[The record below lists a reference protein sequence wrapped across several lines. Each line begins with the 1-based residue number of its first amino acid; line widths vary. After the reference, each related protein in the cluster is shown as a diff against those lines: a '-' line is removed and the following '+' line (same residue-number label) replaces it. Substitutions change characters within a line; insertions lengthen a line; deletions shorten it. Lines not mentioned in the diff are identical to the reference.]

1 MRRGA
6 GPEPADEPGRGPPR
20 VLRQLLTWL
29 LPPGRVRD
37 GLLGDLDELYAER
50 LRRGRIA
57 ADLWYLRQLL
67 SAAARYS
74 AQSLRPREDVGERG
88 LGSSS
93 ARATTTGWALDLRSA
108 ARGLRRSP
116 SFTAAVVA
124 TLALG
129 IGANAAVFGLVD
141 RVLLRPP
148 PYERPDELVLVWA
161 TLGSSGER
169 APVPAPDAALVE
181 ERASSLLALGFMGR
195 AADGTLAP
203 EEDETPEHVVVAR
216 VTPDL
221 FDVLGVGVAR
231 GRGFRDEDVSAPA
244 DAESVAPPTVLL
256 SDETWRRVFAAD
268 PSLPGR
274 TVRLNGRPA
283 VVAGVLPAGFHL
295 ALPPAAGIGAR
306 VDVWVPLRIPL
317 GQVGRADGRLVDQDT
332 DNTGAVVARLIQGAT
347 LDRVQDDLDR
357 VVAEL
362 RAEAPGYAA
371 VGYGLVARPLH
382 DDATAHA
389 RGLLLALLAGAAG
402 VLVVACLSLS
412 ALLLARGLAREGEM
426 AVRAA
431 LGASRARLFR
441 HLLGESLLLLAAG
454 GALALLVASEAGRAL
469 ATLVPRGLAAPGDP
483 PPGWRLLAFTAA
495 ATACALPLLAAIAG
509 VQAGLLSG
517 GRRAGALLTRGRF
530 RRGLAREALVVAE
543 VAVSLVLV
551 LGAGLLLRTAREL
564 GAVHPG
570 FTAERALGFDVSIRI
585 DGAYAG
591 PAERAR
597 LVRSLEEAVRAVPGV
612 RAVGLTGALPLSG
625 RRWAQPWGLPGQ
637 APSAWGTEG
646 RADFRVVTSG
656 YFEAMGTRLLAGRSF
671 TPDEDLDERQ
681 RVVIVDEAL
690 AERIAGGS
698 ALGAAIGIPLDGRAV
713 EARVVGI
720 VESVRHED
728 LGTPGRGTIYIPY
741 RQEASRDV
749 SFVLRS
755 EGDPAAV
762 APAVRRAVLAVEPRL
777 GVYGMRTV
785 TDLVDAELGPA
796 RFGLTL
802 LSAYS
807 ALGLLAA
814 ALGLYGVVAWEAGRR
829 TRDLGV
835 RMALG
840 ATSGGIRR
848 TVLAAGLKLSAAGIL
863 CGALLAA
870 LALGG
875 LRRLVYGVAVTDPTT
890 WAGAVALVV
899 AVTLLACWVPAAR
912 AARLD
917 PVRALRAD

>member
-1 MRRGA
+1 
-6 GPEPADEPGRGPPR
+6 

-67 SAAARYS
+67 SAARY
-74 AQSLRPREDVGERG
+74 AAGRLRSRGDVGERG
-88 LGSSS
+88 LRSNS
-93 ARATTTGWALDLRSA
+93 ARATTNGWALDLRSA

-116 SFTAAVVA
+116 GFTAAVVA

-169 APVPAPDAALVE
+169 APVPAPDAAMVE

-221 FDVLGVGVAR
+221 FDVLGVTVAR
-231 GRGFRDEDVSAPA
+231 GRGFRDEDVPAAAA
-244 DAESVAPPTVLL
+244 DADGVAPPTVLV
-256 SDETWRRVFAAD
+256 SDEAWRRVFRAD

-283 VVAGVLPAGFHL
+283 VVVGVLPAGFHL
-295 ALPPAAGIGAR
+295 ALPPSAGIGAR

-332 DNTGAVVARLIQGAT
+332 DNTGAVVARLAPGAT

-371 VGYGLVARPLH
+371 VDYGLVARPLQS
-382 DDATAHA
+382 DATAHA
-389 RGLLLALLAGAAG
+389 KGLLVALLAGAAG

-412 ALLLARGLAREGEM
+412 ALLLARGLAREGEL

-431 LGASRARLFR
+431 LGASRGRLFR

-469 ATLVPRGLAAPGDP
+469 ATLVPPGLASPGDP
-483 PPGWRLLAFTAA
+483 PPGWRLPAFAAA
-495 ATACALPLLAAIAG
+495 ATACALPLFAAIAG
-509 VQAGLLSG
+509 VEAGLLSR

-530 RRGLAREALVVAE
+530 RRGRAREVLVVAE

-570 FTAERALGFDVSIRI
+570 FTADRALGFDVSIRI
-585 DGAYAG
+585 DGAYQG

-597 LVRSLEEAVRAVPGV
+597 LVRSLEEAVRAVPGI

-646 RADFRVVTSG
+646 RADFRVITSG

-671 TPDEDLDERQ
+671 SADEDLDERQ

-690 AERIAGGS
+690 AERIAGRS
-698 ALGAAIGIPLDGRAV
+698 ALGTAIGIPLDGRAV

-807 ALGLLAA
+807 AMGLLAA

-840 ATSGGIRR
+840 ATSAGIRR
-848 TVLAAGLKLSAAGIL
+848 TVLAAGLKLSATGIL

-875 LRRLVYGVAVTDPTT
+875 LRRLVFGVEVTDPVT

-899 AVTLLACWVPAAR
+899 AVTLLACWMPAAR

-917 PVRALRAD
+917 PVTALRAD